1 MGEHIGTIIELA
13 VDKIAHG
20 GISIGRLDGR
30 VVFVSDAI
38 PGETVRARVSDDRKK
53 SFWRADAVEVVQASE
68 HRREHVWSAAAIDRD
83 PRGRAGG

>member
-1 MGEHIGTIIELA
+1 MGEHIGSIIELT

-38 PGETVRARVSDDRKK
+38 PGEPVT
-53 SFWRADAVEVVQASE
+53 
-68 HRREHVWSAAAIDRD
+68 
-83 PRGRAGG
+83 P